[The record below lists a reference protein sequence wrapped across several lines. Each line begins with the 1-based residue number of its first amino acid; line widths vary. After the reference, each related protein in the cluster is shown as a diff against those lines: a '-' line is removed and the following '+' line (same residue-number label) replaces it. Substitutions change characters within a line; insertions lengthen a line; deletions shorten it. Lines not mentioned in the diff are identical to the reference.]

1 MKEKKQEEK
10 IEEKLQEEVHRLGED
25 AASLLKWV
33 LLAVVTA
40 VIVGSISSLFAYVL
54 GRVSVIRKANPWIFY
69 LLPLAGLAIVFLY
82 DRFGQEDRG
91 TNQVFLTIRS
101 KDEVKFRAA
110 PMIFLATA
118 LTHLTGGSAGREG
131 AALQLGG
138 SIGNQLAHWLRLDEE
153 DRHVIVMCGMSAAFA
168 AVFGTPMAAAVFAM
182 EVVSVGIMYYSA
194 LLPCMIA
201 ALTSAKLA
209 YLLGIHAEMFHISEI
224 PAFTIENA
232 VKIGLV
238 GIGCGAAGTLFCVVL
253 REVGHFYKKYFQN
266 KYIRILAASALI
278 IGITTLLGTTDY
290 MGAGTELIVR
300 AVQEGEAR
308 PLDFMWKIL
317 LTALTM
323 KVGFKGGEIVP
334 SFCIGA
340 TLGCVLGQ
348 MLGISPMICAA
359 CGMAAVFCSVTN
371 CPLTS
376 ILIAFEMFSY
386 TGVSFFLIAIVVSYA
401 VSGNYSL
408 YQSQT
413 ILYSKYKA
421 KYVNEHTRT

>member
-1 MKEKKQEEK
+1 MKVKKQEER
-10 IEEKLQEEVHRLGED
+10 IEEKLEEEVHRLEED
-25 AASLLKWV
+25 AGSLLKWV

-40 VIVGSISSLFAYVL
+40 CIVGSISSLFAHVL
-54 GRVSVIRKANPWIFY
+54 GLMAVIRKADPWIFY
-69 LLPLAGLAIVFLY
+69 LLPLSGLAIVFLY
-82 DRFGQEDRG
+82 DRFGHEDRG

-110 PMIFLATA
+110 PMIFAATA

-153 DRHVIVMCGMSAAFA
+153 DRHVLVMCGMSAAFA
-168 AVFGTPMAAAVFAM
+168 AVFGTPMAAAIFAM

-209 YLLGIHAEMFHISEI
+209 YALGIEAEMFHLADI
-224 PAFTIENA
+224 PSFTVEA
-232 VKIGLV
+232 ALKIGIV
-238 GIGCGAAGTLFCVVL
+238 GIACGGAGTLFCVVL
-253 REVGHFYKKYFQN
+253 REVGHFYKKYFKN
-266 KYIRILAASALI
+266 KYLRILAASALI
-278 IGITTLLGTTDY
+278 IVITALLGTTDY

-300 AVQEGEAR
+300 AVEEGQAR
-308 PLDFMWKIL
+308 PLDFAWKIL

-323 KVGFKGGEIVP
+323 KAGFKGGEIVP

-340 TLGCVLGQ
+340 TLGCILGQ
-348 MLGISPMICAA
+348 LLGISPMICAA

-376 ILIAFEMFSY
+376 ILIAFEMFGY
-386 TGVSFFLIAIVVSYA
+386 AGVSFFLIAIVVSYA
-401 VSGNYSL
+401 ISGNYSL